1 MSPTAVYDLGHSRFA
16 EMHRQARRD
25 ALASAARQARLQR
38 RPVDPAPGL
47 VRWVQ
52 RLGRVSVS

>member
-1 MSPTAVYDLGHSRFA
+1 MNPTTVHDLGHSRFA

-25 ALASAARQARLQR
+25 ALASAARQADQQR
-38 RPVDPAPGL
+38 RPVDSAPGL

-52 RLGRVSVS
+52 RLGRVSAS